1 MTKSVLV
8 LLLFIIGAA
17 TYGQKKVKPVYNE
30 ETQEITIDGK
40 YYITM
45 KKGKGGT
52 VNVGLS
58 NNYSIQNKEGIEL
71 IFMKYEPRENY
82 NRATGKN
89 ETSFWY
95 KISFPETGS
104 WLWKKVILTMS
115 TKGVMKALV
124 KNQLIENGNLNKEM
138 VKRYVQNNDGKF
150 VLPKVNG
157 PSSNLV
163 MVNDDKEI
171 VQDGVVIGKVMER
184 HTEMDRVYHVFDKEG
199 SKVMVAKIAKIDPFE
214 WILTSQK
221 GDSYN
226 VIHENDQD
234 GVKIL
239 TYMALKGWLPK

>member
-1 MTKSVLV
+1 MTKSIFV
-8 LLLFIIGAA
+8 LLLFVIGSAS
-17 TYGQKKVKPVYNE
+17 YGQKKKKPIYNE
-30 ETQEITIDGK
+30 ETQEVTVDGK
-40 YYITM
+40 YYIM
-45 KKGKGGT
+45 MVKGKGGM

-58 NNYSIQNKEGIEL
+58 NNYSIQNKEGDEIV
-71 IFMKYEPRENY
+71 FMKYEQKEKYNY
-82 NRATGKN
+82 ETGKN

-104 WLWKKVILTMS
+104 WLWKKIILTLS
-115 TKGVMKALV
+115 EKGAMKILT
-124 KNQLIENGNLNKEM
+124 KNQLIENGNLNMEM
-138 VKRYVQNNDGKF
+138 VKRYVQNNNGKF
-150 VLPKVNG
+150 VLPKAKG

-163 MVNDDKEI
+163 MVNENREI

-184 HTEMDRVYHVFDKEG
+184 HTDMDRVYHVFDKEG

-234 GVKIL
+234 GIKIL
-239 TYMALKGWLPK
+239 TYMASKGLLPK